1 MIPSPSDLI
10 KHLQMF
16 KQHSPANTIAKSTV
30 NLLGDVFLP
39 GSQEWEEAGRM
50 KGNHLFDSTF
60 GTVFHPEN
68 TGNENKVTLLDI
80 MGSNTH

>member
-1 MIPSPSDLI
+1 MIPSLSDLI

-39 GSQEWEEAGRM
+39 GSQEWEEAGRL

-60 GTVFHPEN
+60 GAVFYPEN
-68 TGNENKVTLLDI
+68 TGMRKK
-80 MGSNTH
+80 